1 MSLVPIVQVC
11 SSMNVINVHS
21 SCMTVVIKLVADFK
35 SVSQSDIDKQTKQVH
50 YSLVLSMM
58 TASRSSFVG
67 LTVKE
72 DEREKKISLIFSFL
86 SFAKTSLRWREISGL
101 FTRVYARSHFHRAF
115 LLFLANISWYSSI
128 ENKYLNINYS
138 FGYYL
143 QIWILSII
151 FLNSIRHW
159 L

>member
-1 MSLVPIVQVC
+1 
-11 SSMNVINVHS
+11 MNVINVHS
-21 SCMTVVIKLVADFK
+21 SCMTVVLKLVADFK

-50 YSLVLSMM
+50 YNLVLSMM

-67 LTVKE
+67 LTVGE

-115 LLFLANISWYSSI
+115 LLFLANIS
-128 ENKYLNINYS
+128 
-138 FGYYL
+138 
-143 QIWILSII
+143 
-151 FLNSIRHW
+151 
-159 L
+159 

>member
-1 MSLVPIVQVC
+1 
-11 SSMNVINVHS
+11 
-21 SCMTVVIKLVADFK
+21 MTVVLKLVADFK
-35 SVSQSDIDKQTKQVH
+35 SISQSDIDKQTKQVH
-50 YSLVLSMM
+50 YNLVLSMM

-151 FLNSIRHW
+151 FFKFYTTLIIKQCHNQVYYFLVHVYIY
-159 L
+159 